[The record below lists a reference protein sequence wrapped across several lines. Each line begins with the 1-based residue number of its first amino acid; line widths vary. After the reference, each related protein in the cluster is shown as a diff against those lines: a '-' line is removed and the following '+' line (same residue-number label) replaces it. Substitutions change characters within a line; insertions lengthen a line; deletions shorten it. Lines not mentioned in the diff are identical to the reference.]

1 MLKISPHPIT
11 TQSLGGEGGGEGK
24 LLGNWSQDDRSC
36 IILIIGVAEI
46 ALSSY
51 NTPAKNIM
59 EKDKRFIV
67 GIVPPLERTEL
78 AWWFAFQGSKLL
90 IYQESDSVG
99 IPCLV
104 DFSELGLAAPS
115 QHYLGHLDGRDCYA
129 VEVPE
134 GTTLPPGMTLEG
146 LRQVYGR
153 LDETL
158 FWVATRAVQ
167 IVDWD
172 RTHLFC
178 GRCGAPLRT
187 KATERAKD
195 CPICGQLH
203 FPRLAPAIIVL
214 VERGHELLLAR
225 SRHFLQGMYSVLA
238 GFVEPGESLEEAVV
252 REVKEEVGIDVKDI
266 KYFGS
271 QPWPF
276 PHSLMIAFTA
286 TYAGGEISLSDG
298 EIEDAG
304 WFTVENLPPLPGKI
318 SIARKLIDWFVAK
331 QERP

>member
-1 MLKISPHPIT
+1 MAGEIKFIS
-11 TQSLGGEGGGEGK
+11 
-24 LLGNWSQDDRSC
+24 
-36 IILIIGVAEI
+36 
-46 ALSSY
+46 
-51 NTPAKNIM
+51 
-59 EKDKRFIV
+59 
-67 GIVPPLERTEL
+67 GIVPPAEKKEPS
-78 AWWFAFQGSKLL
+78 WWFAFQESKLL
-90 IYQESDSVG
+90 VYQESDSVS

-104 DFSELGLAAPS
+104 DFSELGLIALS

-129 VEVPE
+129 VELAEGAVP
-134 GTTLPPGMTLEG
+134 PPGMALEG
-146 LRQVYGR
+146 LRQIYGR

-178 GRCGAPLRT
+178 GRCGTPLRT
-187 KATERAKD
+187 KRAERAKE

-214 VERGHELLLAR
+214 VERGGELLLAR
-225 SRHFLQGMYSVLA
+225 SRHFLSGMYSVLA

-266 KYFGS
+266 KYFGN

-276 PHSLMIAFTA
+276 PHSLMIGFTA
-286 TYAGGEISLSDG
+286 TYAGGELFLDDS
-298 EIEDAG
+298 EIEDAD
-304 WFTVENLPPLPGKI
+304 WFTADELPQIPGKI
-318 SIARKLIDWFVAK
+318 SIARKLIDWFVKKQGKVAK
-331 QERP
+331 